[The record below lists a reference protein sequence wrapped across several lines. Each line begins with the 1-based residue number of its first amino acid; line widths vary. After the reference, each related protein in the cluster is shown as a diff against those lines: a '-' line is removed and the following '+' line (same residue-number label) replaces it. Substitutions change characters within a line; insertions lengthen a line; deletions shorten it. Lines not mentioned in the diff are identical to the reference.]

1 VTTGVEA
8 GTTRYASPERR
19 WRAGL
24 TVVAAACLG
33 WYLSSRL
40 ASLAG
45 IVAGSALGA
54 GSLCLAAPIIRSH
67 LAVNGGGLTD
77 RRAFRVVRLSW
88 SEIAEFR
95 VDRPGGLWGGFCVVA
110 TRHDGSAV
118 DLLSTRAYSRI
129 PSARHLDEVY
139 RICWSLEEAAASR
152 RHDDR

>member
-1 VTTGVEA
+1 MTIGVEA
-8 GTTRYASPERR
+8 GTSHYASPERW

-24 TVVAAACLG
+24 TVLAAACLG

-40 ASLAG
+40 PSPAG
-45 IVAGSALGA
+45 IVIGGVLGA
-54 GSLCLAAPIIRSH
+54 GSLCLAALIIRSH
-67 LAVNGGGLTD
+67 LAASAEGLTD

-88 SEIAEFR
+88 AEVAEFR
-95 VDRPGGLWGGFCVVA
+95 VDRPGGLWGGFCVIA
-110 TRHDGSAV
+110 TRRDGSTV

-152 RHDDR
+152 RRDER

>member
-1 VTTGVEA
+1 MTIGVEA
-8 GTTRYASPERR
+8 GATRYASPERR

-67 LAVNGGGLTD
+67 LAVNSEGASKKRRQLGGTTAGDRLGRLT
-77 RRAFRVVRLSW
+77 
-88 SEIAEFR
+88 
-95 VDRPGGLWGGFCVVA
+95 
-110 TRHDGSAV
+110 GSAG
-118 DLLSTRAYSRI
+118 
-129 PSARHLDEVY
+129 
-139 RICWSLEEAAASR
+139 
-152 RHDDR
+152 

>member
-1 VTTGVEA
+1 VTIGVEA
-8 GTTRYASPERR
+8 GATRYASPERR

-24 TVVAAACLG
+24 TVLAAACLE

-40 ASLAG
+40 ASVAG
-45 IVAGSALGA
+45 IVVGSALGA
-54 GSLCLAAPIIRSH
+54 GSLCVAVQTIRSH
-67 LAVNGGGLTD
+67 LAVNSEGLTD

-88 SEIAEFR
+88 AEIAEFR

-129 PSARHLDEVY
+129 PSAHHLDEVY